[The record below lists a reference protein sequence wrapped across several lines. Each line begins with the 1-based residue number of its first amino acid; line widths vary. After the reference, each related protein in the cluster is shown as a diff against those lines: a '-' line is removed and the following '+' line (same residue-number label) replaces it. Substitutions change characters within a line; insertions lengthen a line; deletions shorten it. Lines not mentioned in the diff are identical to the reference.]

1 MRVQDLIMKKFT
13 KLSLGLSLV
22 SFFAMSS
29 VNAQESLNHEI
40 KNLKEIVVTATRSS
54 YDLEKAPVSVR
65 VIDRQAIANSTAL
78 SVASLL
84 RNEGSLQITD
94 SIGNG
99 HDVRLSLRGMSGDAN
114 ALVLIDGRKL
124 NNTDMANVDLTAVS
138 LQEIERIE
146 IFEGGAGVLFGGQ
159 AVGGVINIITR
170 RGEQNLGHVSLGLGS
185 YVARDAALF
194 YSGTQDEID
203 YQVSVNKTQAD
214 GYRDGTDVDDTNS
227 SLKLGYRYS
236 QGEIFFDARKI
247 DNQYYLPGGLREAD
261 LESNRKQTGSAY
273 NDYTTDSNI
282 YQFGI
287 DHRFNDKVTMVVS
300 ASERDEA
307 YFIESDSPSMG
318 QATNNQDRNAQIF
331 EPRLIINLDR
341 MDIVAGVDIEKFD
354 YTINTSSKFG
364 PYKTLHRHKR
374 QSEYLQAILSPDS
387 NTNFSV
393 GVRHANADV
402 RVTGN
407 DDSFSVYDNSLTVYQ
422 MGLSHK
428 ISDDLRFY
436 INRDENFRFALA
448 DENVSYGTV
457 INLKPQEGVSWE
469 LGSVWNSEDLS
480 LRWLLF
486 QQDLENEIR
495 YNDSTWSNENSDDT
509 RRKGSS
515 IDIGWVVNDRLNI
528 DVTTTVMDAKVV
540 KGALRNKTITGVS
553 DQTAKVS
560 AQFSPVSILN
570 LYLEVVYTGGMHID
584 RNNVEP
590 ELGGYT
596 LTNIGANYQWDN
608 FKVRA
613 RLNNITGKQ
622 YSEYVVFSGGAPA
635 YYPSAE
641 ENFNLALEYSF

>member
-1 MRVQDLIMKKFT
+1 MIN
-13 KLSLGLSLV
+13 LSLGLSLV
-22 SFFAMSS
+22 PFFALSS
-29 VNAQESLNHEI
+29 VNAQEPLNHEV

-78 SVASLL
+78 SVAGLL

-99 HDVRLSLRGMSGDAN
+99 HDVRLSLRGMSGDSN

-185 YVARDAALF
+185 YEARDASLF
-194 YSGTQDEID
+194 YAGTQDEID

-214 GYRDGTDVDDTNS
+214 GYRDGTDVDDTNAS
-227 SLKLGYRYS
+227 VKLGYRYS
-236 QGEIFFDARKI
+236 QGEIFFDGRKI

-287 DHRFNDKVTMVVS
+287 DHRFNDKVAMVVS

-341 MDIVAGVDIEKFD
+341 MDIVAGVDVENFD
-354 YTINTSSKFG
+354 YTINTLSIFG

-374 QSEYLQAILSPDS
+374 QSEYLQGILSPDS

-402 RVTGN
+402 RVTGD
-407 DDSFSVYDNSLTVYQ
+407 DDSVSVYDNSLTVYQ

-448 DENVSYGTV
+448 DENVSYGAV

-509 RRKGSS
+509 QRKGST
-515 IDIGWVVNDRLNI
+515 IDIGWTVNNRLNI
-528 DVTTTVMDAKVV
+528 DVTATVMNAKVV
-540 KGALRNKTITGVS
+540 KGALRDKTIPGVS

-560 AQFSPVSILN
+560 AQFSPVNSLN
-570 LYLEVVYTGGMHID
+570 LYLEAVYTGGMHID
-584 RNNVEP
+584 RNNEEP

-596 LTNIGANYQWDN
+596 LANIGANYQWDN

>member
-1 MRVQDLIMKKFT
+1 MKKMIN
-13 KLSLGLSLV
+13 LSLGLSLV
-22 SFFAMSS
+22 PFFALSS
-29 VNAQESLNHEI
+29 VNAQESLNHEV

-78 SVASLL
+78 SVAGLL

-99 HDVRLSLRGMSGDAN
+99 HDVRLSLRGMSGDSN

-185 YVARDAALF
+185 YEARDASLF
-194 YSGTQDEID
+194 YAGTQDEID

-227 SLKLGYRYS
+227 SVKLGYRYS
-236 QGEIFFDARKI
+236 QGEIFFDGRKI
-247 DNQYYLPGGLREAD
+247 DNQYYLPGGLREAG

-287 DHRFNDKVTMVVS
+287 NHRFNDKVTMIVS

-318 QATNNQDRNAQIF
+318 QATVNQDRNAQIF
-331 EPRLIINLDR
+331 EPRLMINLDR
-341 MDIVAGVDIEKFD
+341 MDIVTGVDIENFD
-354 YTINTSSKFG
+354 YTINTLSIFG

-387 NTNFSV
+387 NTNFSL

-402 RVTGN
+402 RVTGD
-407 DDSFSVYDNSLTVYQ
+407 DDSVSVYDNSLTVYQ
-422 MGLSHK
+422 IGLSHK

-448 DENVSYGTV
+448 DENVSYGAV

-509 RRKGSS
+509 QRKGST
-515 IDIGWVVNDRLNI
+515 IDIGWAVNNRLNV
-528 DVTTTVMDAKVV
+528 DVTATVMDAKVV
-540 KGALRNKTITGVS
+540 KGALMNKTIPGVS

-560 AQFSPVSILN
+560 AQFSPVNNLN
-570 LYLEVVYTGGMHID
+570 LYLEAVYTGGMHID
-584 RNNVEP
+584 RNNEEP

-596 LTNIGANYQWDN
+596 LANIGANYQWDN

>member
-1 MRVQDLIMKKFT
+1 MKKFI
-13 KLSLGLSLV
+13 KQSLGLSLA
-22 SFFAMSS
+22 SFFALSS
-29 VNAQESLNHEI
+29 VNAEESLNYEV

-78 SVASLL
+78 SVAGLL

-99 HDVRLSLRGMSGDAN
+99 HDVRLSLRGMSGDSN

-185 YVARDAALF
+185 YEARDASLF
-194 YSGTQDEID
+194 YAGTQDKID
-203 YQVSVNKTQAD
+203 YQVSVNKTKAD

-227 SLKLGYRYS
+227 SVKLGYRYS
-236 QGEIFFDARKI
+236 QGEIFFDVRKI

-273 NDYTTDSNI
+273 NDYATDSNI

-307 YFIESDSPSMG
+307 YLIESDSPSMG
-318 QATNNQDRNAQIF
+318 QATVNQDRNSQIY

-341 MDIVAGVDIEKFD
+341 MDIVAGVDIENFD
-354 YTINTSSKFG
+354 YTINTLSIFG

-374 QSEYLQAILSPDS
+374 QSEYLQGILSPDS

-402 RVTGN
+402 RVTGD
-407 DDSFSVYDNSLTVYQ
+407 DDSVSVYDNSLTVYQ

-428 ISDDLRFY
+428 ISDNLRFY

-448 DENVSYGTV
+448 DENVSYGAV

-509 RRKGSS
+509 QRKGST
-515 IDIGWVVNDRLNI
+515 IDIGWTVNNRLNI
-528 DVTTTVMDAKVV
+528 DVTTTVMNAKVV
-540 KGALRNKTITGVS
+540 KGALRNKTIPGVS
-553 DQTAKVS
+553 EQTAKVS
-560 AQFSPVSILN
+560 AQFSPVNNLN
-570 LYLEVVYTGGMHID
+570 LYLEAVYTGGMHID
-584 RNNVEP
+584 RNNEEP

-596 LTNIGANYQWDN
+596 LANIGANYQWDN

-622 YSEYVVFSGGAPA
+622 YSEYVVFSDGAPA

>member
-1 MRVQDLIMKKFT
+1 MKKFT

-22 SFFAMSS
+22 PFFAMSS
-29 VNAQESLNHEI
+29 LNAQESLNHEV

-78 SVASLL
+78 SVAGLL

-94 SIGNG
+94 SIGNS
-99 HDVRLSLRGMSGDAN
+99 HDVRLSLRGMSGDSN

-159 AVGGVINIITR
+159 AIGGVINIITR
-170 RGEQNLGHVSLGLGS
+170 RGEQNLGHISLGLGS
-185 YVARDAALF
+185 YEARDASLF
-194 YSGTQDEID
+194 YAGTQDEID

-227 SLKLGYRYS
+227 SVKLGYRYS
-236 QGEIFFDARKI
+236 QGEIFFDGRKI

-261 LESNRKQTGSAY
+261 LESNRKQTGLAY
-273 NDYTTDSNI
+273 NDYTTNSNI

-318 QATNNQDRNAQIF
+318 QATVNQDRNAQIF

-341 MDIVAGVDIEKFD
+341 MDIVAGVDIENFD
-354 YTINTSSKFG
+354 YTINTLSIFG

-374 QSEYLQAILSPDS
+374 QSEYLQGILSPDS

-402 RVTGN
+402 RVTGD
-407 DDSFSVYDNSLTVYQ
+407 DDSVSVYDNSLNVYQ

-448 DENVSYGTV
+448 DENVSYGAV

-509 RRKGSS
+509 QRKGST
-515 IDIGWVVNDRLNI
+515 IDIGWTVNNRLNI
-528 DVTTTVMDAKVV
+528 DVTATVMNAKVV
-540 KGALRNKTITGVS
+540 KGALRNKKIPGVS

-560 AQFSPVSILN
+560 AQFSPVNNLN
-570 LYLEVVYTGGMHID
+570 LYLEAVYTGGMHID
-584 RNNVEP
+584 RNNEEP

-596 LTNIGANYQWDN
+596 LVNIGANYQWDN

-613 RLNNITGKQ
+613 RLHNITGKQ
-622 YSEYVVFSGGAPA
+622 YSEYVVFSTGAPA

>member
-1 MRVQDLIMKKFT
+1 MKKFT

-22 SFFAMSS
+22 PFFAMSS
-29 VNAQESLNHEI
+29 LNAQESLNHEV

-78 SVASLL
+78 SVAGLL

-94 SIGNG
+94 SIGNS
-99 HDVRLSLRGMSGDAN
+99 HDVRLSLRGMSGDSN

-159 AVGGVINIITR
+159 AIGGVINIITR
-170 RGEQNLGHVSLGLGS
+170 RGEQNLGHISLGLGS
-185 YVARDAALF
+185 YEARDASLF
-194 YSGTQDEID
+194 YAGTQDEID

-227 SLKLGYRYS
+227 SVKLGYRYS
-236 QGEIFFDARKI
+236 QGEIFFDGRKI

-261 LESNRKQTGSAY
+261 LESNRKQTGLAY
-273 NDYTTDSNI
+273 NDYTTNSNI

-318 QATNNQDRNAQIF
+318 QATVNQDRNAQIF

-341 MDIVAGVDIEKFD
+341 MDIVAGVDIENFD
-354 YTINTSSKFG
+354 YTINTLSIFG

-374 QSEYLQAILSPDS
+374 QSEYLQGILSPDS

-402 RVTGN
+402 RVTGD
-407 DDSFSVYDNSLTVYQ
+407 DDSVSVYDNSLNVYQ

-448 DENVSYGTV
+448 DENVSYGAV

-509 RRKGSS
+509 QRKGST
-515 IDIGWVVNDRLNI
+515 IDIGWTVNNRLNI
-528 DVTTTVMDAKVV
+528 DVTATVMNAKVV
-540 KGALRNKTITGVS
+540 KGALRNKKIPGVS

-560 AQFSPVSILN
+560 AQFSPVNNLN
-570 LYLEVVYTGGMHID
+570 LYLEAVYTGGMHID
-584 RNNVEP
+584 RNNEEP

-596 LTNIGANYQWDN
+596 LANIGANYQWDN

-613 RLNNITGKQ
+613 RLHNITGKQ
-622 YSEYVVFSGGAPA
+622 YSEYVVFSSGAPA

>member
-1 MRVQDLIMKKFT
+1 MKKFIH
-13 KLSLGLSLV
+13 LSLGLSLV
-22 SFFAMSS
+22 PFFALSS
-29 VNAQESLNHEI
+29 VNAQEPLNHEV

-78 SVASLL
+78 SVAGLL

-99 HDVRLSLRGMSGDAN
+99 HDVRLSLRGMSGDSN

-170 RGEQNLGHVSLGLGS
+170 RGEQNLGHVSFGLGS
-185 YVARDAALF
+185 YEARDASLF
-194 YSGTQDEID
+194 YAGTQDEID

-227 SLKLGYRYS
+227 SVKLGYRYS
-236 QGEIFFDARKI
+236 QGEIFFDGRKI

-331 EPRLIINLDR
+331 EPRLIINLDK
-341 MDIVAGVDIEKFD
+341 MDIVAGMDIENFD
-354 YTINTSSKFG
+354 YTINTLSIFG

-374 QSEYLQAILSPDS
+374 QSEYLQGILSPDS
-387 NTNFSV
+387 NTNFSL

-407 DDSFSVYDNSLTVYQ
+407 DDSVSVYDNSLTVYQ

-448 DENVSYGTV
+448 DENVSNGAV

-509 RRKGSS
+509 QRKGST
-515 IDIGWVVNDRLNI
+515 IDIGWTVNNRLNV
-528 DVTTTVMDAKVV
+528 DVTATVMNAKVV
-540 KGALRNKTITGVS
+540 KGALRNKTIPGVS

-560 AQFSPVSILN
+560 AQFSPVNNLN
-570 LYLEVVYTGGMHID
+570 LYLEAVYTGGMHID
-584 RNNVEP
+584 RNNEEP

-596 LTNIGANYQWDN
+596 LANIGANYQWDN

>member
-1 MRVQDLIMKKFT
+1 MKKMIN
-13 KLSLGLSLV
+13 LSLGLSLV
-22 SFFAMSS
+22 PFFALSS
-29 VNAQESLNHEI
+29 VNAQEPLNHEV

-78 SVASLL
+78 SVAGLL

-99 HDVRLSLRGMSGDAN
+99 HDVRLSLRGMSGDSN

-185 YVARDAALF
+185 YEARDASLF
-194 YSGTQDEID
+194 YAGTQDEID

-214 GYRDGTDVDDTNS
+214 GYRDGTDVDDTNAS
-227 SLKLGYRYS
+227 VKLGYRYS
-236 QGEIFFDARKI
+236 QGEIFFDGRKI

-287 DHRFNDKVTMVVS
+287 DHRFNDKVAMVVS

-341 MDIVAGVDIEKFD
+341 MDIVAGVDVENFD
-354 YTINTSSKFG
+354 YTINTLSIFG

-374 QSEYLQAILSPDS
+374 QSEYLQGILSPDS

-402 RVTGN
+402 RVTGD
-407 DDSFSVYDNSLTVYQ
+407 DDSVSVYDNSLTVYQ

-448 DENVSYGTV
+448 DENVSYGAV

-509 RRKGSS
+509 QRKGST
-515 IDIGWVVNDRLNI
+515 IDIGWTVNNRLNI
-528 DVTTTVMDAKVV
+528 DVTATVMNAKVV
-540 KGALRNKTITGVS
+540 KGALRDKTIPGVS

-560 AQFSPVSILN
+560 AQFSPVNSLN
-570 LYLEVVYTGGMHID
+570 LYLEAVYTGGMHID
-584 RNNVEP
+584 RNNEEP

-596 LTNIGANYQWDN
+596 LANIGANYQWDN

>member
-1 MRVQDLIMKKFT
+1 MKKFIN
-13 KLSLGLSLV
+13 LSLGLSLV
-22 SFFAMSS
+22 PFFALSS
-29 VNAQESLNHEI
+29 VNAQESLNHEV

-78 SVASLL
+78 SVAGLL

-99 HDVRLSLRGMSGDAN
+99 HDVRLSLRGMSGDSN

-185 YVARDAALF
+185 YEARDASLF
-194 YSGTQDEID
+194 YAGTQDEID

-214 GYRDGTDVDDTNS
+214 GYRDGTDVDDTNAS
-227 SLKLGYRYS
+227 VKLGYRYS
-236 QGEIFFDARKI
+236 QGEIFFDGRKI

-287 DHRFNDKVTMVVS
+287 DHRFNDKVAMVVS

-341 MDIVAGVDIEKFD
+341 MDIVAGVDVENFD
-354 YTINTSSKFG
+354 YTINTLSIFG

-374 QSEYLQAILSPDS
+374 QSEYLQGILSPDS

-402 RVTGN
+402 RVTGD
-407 DDSFSVYDNSLTVYQ
+407 DDSVSVYDNSLTVYQ

-448 DENVSYGTV
+448 DENVSYGAV

-469 LGSVWNSEDLS
+469 LGSVWNNEDLS

-509 RRKGSS
+509 QRKGST
-515 IDIGWVVNDRLNI
+515 IDIGWTVNNRLNI
-528 DVTTTVMDAKVV
+528 DVTATVMNAKVV
-540 KGALRNKTITGVS
+540 KGALRDKTIPGVS

-560 AQFSPVSILN
+560 AQFSPVNSLN
-570 LYLEVVYTGGMHID
+570 LYLEAVYTGGMHID
-584 RNNVEP
+584 RNNEEP

-596 LTNIGANYQWDN
+596 LANIGANYQWDN

>member
-1 MRVQDLIMKKFT
+1 MKKLINFN
-13 KLSLGLSLV
+13 LGLCLV
-22 SFFAMSS
+22 PFFALSS
-29 VNAQESLNHEI
+29 VNAQESLNHEV

-78 SVASLL
+78 SVAGLL

-124 NNTDMANVDLTAVS
+124 NNADMANVDLTAVS

-170 RGEQNLGHVSLGLGS
+170 RGEQNLGHVSFGLGS
-185 YVARDAALF
+185 YEARDAALF
-194 YSGTQDEID
+194 YAGTQDEID

-227 SLKLGYRYS
+227 SVKLGYRYS
-236 QGEIFFDARKI
+236 QGEIFFDGRKI

-261 LESNRKQTGSAY
+261 LESNRKQKGSAY
-273 NDYTTDSNI
+273 NDYRIDSNI
-282 YQFGI
+282 YQLGI
-287 DHRFNDKVTMVVS
+287 DHRFNDKVSMLVS

-307 YFIESDSPSMG
+307 SLIESGSPSMG
-318 QATNNQDRNAQIF
+318 EATNKQGRIAQIF
-331 EPRLIINLDR
+331 DPRLVINLDG
-341 MDIVAGVDIEKFD
+341 MDIVAGMDIETFD
-354 YTINTSSKFG
+354 YTMDIQSSLG
-364 PYKTLHRHKR
+364 LTKTVHKHER
-374 QSEYLQAILSPDS
+374 QSEYLQAIISP
-387 NTNFSV
+387 NPTTNFSL

-402 RVTGN
+402 RVTG
-407 DDSFSVYDNSLTVYQ
+407 DGFKSVYDNSLTVYQ
-422 MGLSHK
+422 MGLSYEY
-428 ISDDLRFY
+428 SDKLRFY
-436 INRDENFRFALA
+436 MNRDENFRFALA
-448 DENVSYGTV
+448 DENVTWNGAV
-457 INLKPQEGVSWE
+457 RNLKPQEGVSWE
-469 LGSVWNSEDLS
+469 LGSVWNFEDLS

-495 YNDSTWSNENSDDT
+495 YNDSTWSNENSDNT
-509 RRKGSS
+509 QRKGST
-515 IDIGWVVNDRLNI
+515 IDIGWTVNNRLNV
-528 DVTTTVMDAKVV
+528 DVTATVMNAKVV
-540 KGALRNKTITGVS
+540 KGALRNKTIPGVS

-560 AQFSPVSILN
+560 AQFSPVNNLN
-570 LYLEVVYTGGMHID
+570 LYLEAVYTGGMHID
-584 RNNVEP
+584 RNNEEP

-596 LTNIGANYQWDN
+596 LANIGANYQWDN

>member
-1 MRVQDLIMKKFT
+1 VKKLIN
-13 KLSLGLSLV
+13 LSLGLSLV
-22 SFFAMSS
+22 PFFAPSS
-29 VNAQESLNHEI
+29 VNAQEPLNPEV

-65 VIDRQAIANSTAL
+65 VIDRQAIANSTAI
-78 SVASLL
+78 SVAGLL

-99 HDVRLSLRGMSGDAN
+99 HDVRLSLRGMSGDSN

-170 RGEQNLGHVSLGLGS
+170 RGEQNLGHVSFGLGS
-185 YVARDAALF
+185 YEARDAALF
-194 YSGTQDEID
+194 YAGTQDEID

-227 SLKLGYRYS
+227 SVKLGYRYS
-236 QGEIFFDARKI
+236 QGEIFFDGRKI

-261 LESNRKQTGSAY
+261 LKSNRKQTGLAY
-273 NDYTTDSNI
+273 NDYKTDSNI

-331 EPRLIINLDR
+331 EPRLIINLDK
-341 MDIVAGVDIEKFD
+341 MNIVAGVDIENFD
-354 YTINTSSKFG
+354 YTINTLSIFG
-364 PYKTLHRHKR
+364 PYKTLHRHER
-374 QSEYLQAILSPDS
+374 QSEYLQGILSPDS
-387 NTNFSV
+387 NTNFSL

-402 RVTGN
+402 RVTDN
-407 DDSFSVYDNSLTVYQ
+407 DDNVSVYDNSLTVYQ

-448 DENVSYGTV
+448 DENVSYGAV

-469 LGSVWNSEDLS
+469 LGSIWNSEDLS

-495 YNDSTWSNENSDDT
+495 YNDSTWSNENSDNT
-509 RRKGSS
+509 QRKGST
-515 IDIGWVVNDRLNI
+515 IDIGWTVNNRLNV
-528 DVTTTVMDAKVV
+528 DVTATVMNAKVV
-540 KGALRNKTITGVS
+540 KGALRNKTIPGVS

-560 AQFSPVSILN
+560 AQFSPVNNLN
-570 LYLEVVYTGGMHID
+570 LYLEAVYTGGMYID
-584 RNNVEP
+584 RNNEEP

-596 LTNIGANYQWDN
+596 LANIGANYQWDN

>member
-1 MRVQDLIMKKFT
+1 MKKMIN
-13 KLSLGLSLV
+13 LSLGLSLV
-22 SFFAMSS
+22 PFFALSS
-29 VNAQESLNHEI
+29 VNAQEPLNHEV

-78 SVASLL
+78 SVAGLL

-99 HDVRLSLRGMSGDAN
+99 HDVRLSLRGMSGDSN

-185 YVARDAALF
+185 YEARDASLF
-194 YSGTQDEID
+194 YAGTQDEID

-214 GYRDGTDVDDTNS
+214 GYRDGTDVDDTNAS
-227 SLKLGYRYS
+227 VKLGYRYS
-236 QGEIFFDARKI
+236 QGEIFFDGRKI

-287 DHRFNDKVTMVVS
+287 DHRFNDKVAMVVS

-341 MDIVAGVDIEKFD
+341 MDIVAGVDVENFD
-354 YTINTSSKFG
+354 YTINTLSIFG

-374 QSEYLQAILSPDS
+374 QSEYLQGILSPDS

-402 RVTGN
+402 RVTGD
-407 DDSFSVYDNSLTVYQ
+407 DDSVSVYDNSLTVYQ

-448 DENVSYGTV
+448 DENVSYGAV

-469 LGSVWNSEDLS
+469 LGSVWNNEDLS

-509 RRKGSS
+509 QRKGST
-515 IDIGWVVNDRLNI
+515 IDIGWTVNNRLNI
-528 DVTTTVMDAKVV
+528 DVTATVMNAKVV
-540 KGALRNKTITGVS
+540 KGALRDKTIPGVS

-560 AQFSPVSILN
+560 AQFSPVNSLN
-570 LYLEVVYTGGMHID
+570 LYLEAVYTGGMHID
-584 RNNVEP
+584 RNNEEP

-596 LTNIGANYQWDN
+596 LANIGANYQWDN